1 MTLAALLKIWLL
13 KIITGNIAC
22 FLNDVHTVSSYSK
35 NRAST
40 YRHLPAGGRTAGVYR
55 VESTAGTKQ
64 DKTGLTHKSGT
75 SETMLPPFSV
85 SAR

>member
-40 YRHLPAGGRTAGVYR
+40 YRHLPAGGRTAGAYR
-55 VESTAGTKQ
+55 VESTAGTRQ
-64 DKTGLTHKSGT
+64 GETGLTKGGNIYNDAPA
-75 SETMLPPFSV
+75 LLYF
-85 SAR
+85 

>member
-13 KIITGNIAC
+13 KIITDNIAC

-40 YRHLPAGGRTAGVYR
+40 YRYLPAGGRTAGVYR
-55 VESTAGTKQ
+55 AESTAGTKQ
-64 DKTGLTHKSGT
+64 DKTGLTHKAGT
-75 SETMLPPFSV
+75 SDTMLPPFSV